1 MNNRTEQIRTA
12 ELIRDVSNHPH
23 KAELL
28 ELMYQQIED
37 DNRYQLVSNYTIT

>member
-1 MNNRTEQIRTA
+1 MTNRTEQIRTA

-23 KAELL
+23 KEELI

-37 DNRYQLVSNYTIT
+37 DTRYVRVVF